1 MTEDPDQQNK
11 DEELYEK
18 LINLRRMQSHAE
30 WRSRPLRQRIC
41 KRDSPRQSRRFPKTT
56 SCRKTSK
63 AADGVAD
70 GNARCEGIRSL
81 QLRQMMTNSVPVA
94 NCNREQQTT
103 REDAAGLQRIKDKE
117 IQRLIRMHWPGREE
131 IQ

>member
-63 AADGVAD
+63 ASDGVAD
-70 GNARCEGIRSL
+70 GNARREGIRSL
-81 QLRQMMTNSVPVA
+81 QLWH
-94 NCNREQQTT
+94 
-103 REDAAGLQRIKDKE
+103 
-117 IQRLIRMHWPGREE
+117 RLTHTDPLARCKRDR
-131 IQ
+131 